1 MLWVEL
7 AQAVTTAM
15 FGSFSAETD
24 RYVSGRPLFV
34 IIIGTMKGL
43 TRLGPFS

>member
-15 FGSFSAETD
+15 FG
-24 RYVSGRPLFV
+24 PLAPRRIAMYPAGMLV